1 MPMAAR
7 GCALAGALVAVL
19 LAAYPLA
26 VYWGLA
32 HLSPRVIGMLLL
44 AVLLLR
50 WSLGGRTAWQRSALL
65 LAGLLAVVAWAG
77 DAALPLKL
85 YPVAMNA
92 ALLGAFALSL
102 WRPPTLIETIAR
114 RREPNLPAAGVAYTR
129 RVTQAWC
136 VFFLVNGS
144 IALATALAASDEIW
158 MLYNGLL
165 AYGLIGAMFAGEWLV
180 RRHVRQRWAAHV

>member
-7 GCALAGALVAVL
+7 GGALVGALVAVL

-50 WSLGGRTAWQRSALL
+50 WALGGRTAWQRSALL
-65 LAGLLAVVAWAG
+65 LAGVLAVLAWAG

-102 WRPPTLIETIAR
+102 WRPPTVIETIAR

-144 IALATALAASDEIW
+144 IALATALAASDEVW

-180 RRHVRQRWAAHV
+180 RRHVRQRWAAHG

>member
-1 MPMAAR
+1 MSMLR
-7 GCALAGALVAVL
+7 GGALVAGLAAAL
-19 LAAYPLA
+19 LAVYPLA

-32 HLSPRVIGMLLL
+32 HLSPRVIALLLL

-50 WSLGGRTAWQRSALL
+50 WSLGGAAAWQRAALA
-65 LAGLLAVVAWAG
+65 LAGVLALTALAG

-85 YPVAMNA
+85 YPVAINA
-92 ALLGAFALSL
+92 ALLCAFGVSL
-102 WRPPTLIETIAR
+102 WRPPTLVETIAR
-114 RREPNLPAAGVAYTR
+114 RHEPDLPPAGVAYTR

-136 VFFLVNGS
+136 LFFTLNGGV
-144 IALATALAASDEIW
+144 ALATAVAASDEVW

-180 RRHVRQRWAAHV
+180 RRRVRRRWAGHA

>member
-1 MPMAAR
+1 MPMPR
-7 GCALAGALVAVL
+7 GGALMAGLVAGL

-32 HLSPRVIGMLLL
+32 HLTPRVIALVLL

-50 WSLGGRTAWQRSALL
+50 WALGGAAAWQRGALVL
-65 LAGLLAVVAWAG
+65 AAALAIAALAG
-77 DAALPLKL
+77 DHALPLKL

-92 ALLGAFALSL
+92 ALLGAFGLSL
-102 WRPPTLIETIAR
+102 WRPPTLVESIAR
-114 RREPNLPAAGVAYTR
+114 RREPALPPAGVAYTR

-136 VFFLVNGS
+136 VFFALNGS
-144 IALATALAASDEIW
+144 IALATALAASDEVW

-165 AYGLIGAMFAGEWLV
+165 AYGLIGAMFAGEWMV
-180 RRHVRQRWAAHV
+180 RRRVRRRWAGHG

>member
-1 MPMAAR
+1 MPMTR
-7 GCALAGALVAVL
+7 GGALVGALVAAL

-32 HLSPRVIGMLLL
+32 HLSPRIIGLLLL

-50 WSLGGRTAWQRSALL
+50 WSLGGAAAWQRAALV
-65 LAGLLAVVAWAG
+65 LAGALAVLAWAG
-77 DAALPLKL
+77 DTALPLKL

-102 WRPPTLIETIAR
+102 WRPPSLVETIAR
-114 RREPNLPAAGVAYTR
+114 RREPRLPPEGVAYTR

-136 VFFLVNGS
+136 VFFLLNGS
-144 IALATALAASDEIW
+144 VALATALGASDEIW

-180 RRHVRQRWAAHV
+180 RRRVRRQWGG